1 MRKLMRMIIRINL
14 LKEPALQPRHDPAA
28 KKGRLSLS
36 INQNLLDRLEPFK
49 QQVNLSAQA
58 EQLFARMLEELENR
72 AWADRNAAALVAHG
86 RDIADTGLAGTEFER
101 I

>member
-1 MRKLMRMIIRINL
+1 M
-14 LKEPALQPRHDPAA
+14 QTHFDPSA

-36 INQNLLDRLEPFK
+36 INQDLLDRLEPYK

-58 EQLFARMLEELENR
+58 ERLFARMLDELENR
-72 AWADRNAAALVAHG
+72 SWAERNADALAAHG
-86 RDIADTGLAGTEFER
+86 RDIAATGLAGAEFER